1 MIKSFFNEFKKFA
14 MRGNMID
21 MAVGIIIGAAF
32 GKVVDSLVK
41 DVIMPPLGVFL
52 GKVDFSNL
60 FLVLKK
66 GAEFEGPYVSVAQA
80 AEAGAITLNLG
91 NFLNA
96 LVSFTIVAF
105 AVFLLIKTI
114 NKLRERLDLCDQ
126 QPEGTRKCPF
136 CFTDIPLQAKR
147 CPHCTSM
154 IENDAAMQKLADKD
168 LEKRLA
174 KRKKCD
180 IQRRL

>member
-41 DVIMPPLGVFL
+41 DVIMPPLGVLL

-66 GAEFEGPYVSVAQA
+66 GAEFEG
-80 AEAGAITLNLG
+80 
-91 NFLNA
+91 A
-96 LVSFTIVAF
+96 LCVGGSSSRSWCGYFEFGEFYKCFGELYNRGVCR
-105 AVFLLIKTI
+105 VFV
-114 NKLRERLDLCDQ
+114 D
-126 QPEGTRKCPF
+126 
-136 CFTDIPLQAKR
+136 
-147 CPHCTSM
+147 
-154 IENDAAMQKLADKD
+154 
-168 LEKRLA
+168 
-174 KRKKCD
+174 
-180 IQRRL
+180 

>member
-1 MIKSFFNEFKKFA
+1 MLKSFFNEFKKFA
-14 MRGNMID
+14 IRGNVID

-41 DVIMPPLGVFL
+41 DVIMPPLGILL
-52 GKVDFSNL
+52 GKIDFSNL

-66 GAEFEGPYVSVAQA
+66 GAEFEGPYVSLTQA
-80 AEAGAITLNLG
+80 AEAGAVTLNLG
-91 NFLNA
+91 NFINA

-114 NKLRERLDLCDQ
+114 NKVREKLEVNEQKDV
-126 QPEGTRKCPF
+126 TTKKCPF

-147 CPHCTSM
+147 CPNCTSL
-154 IENDAAMQKLADKD
+154 IDVS
-168 LEKRLA
+168 EKSHN
-174 KRKKCD
+174 
-180 IQRRL
+180 

>member
-1 MIKSFFNEFKKFA
+1 M
-14 MRGNMID
+14 
-21 MAVGIIIGAAF
+21 
-32 GKVVDSLVK
+32 
-41 DVIMPPLGVFL
+41 
-52 GKVDFSNL
+52 
-60 FLVLKK
+60 
-66 GAEFEGPYVSVAQA
+66 
-80 AEAGAITLNLG
+80 
-91 NFLNA
+91 
-96 LVSFTIVAF
+96 AF

-154 IENDAAMQKLADKD
+154 IENDATMQKLADKD

>member
-1 MIKSFFNEFKKFA
+1 MLKSFLSEFKKFA

-21 MAVGIIIGAAF
+21 MAVGIIIGASF

-41 DVIMPPLGVFL
+41 DVIMPPLGVL
-52 GKVDFSNL
+52 IGKVDFSNF

-66 GAEFEGPYVSVAQA
+66 GANFDGPYDSVAQA
-80 AEAGAITLNLG
+80 AEAGAVTLNLG

-96 LVSFTIVAF
+96 LVGFVIVAF

-114 NKLRERLDLCDQ
+114 NELRERLDMCDQ

-136 CFTDIPLQAKR
+136 CFTDIPLQAKK
-147 CPHCTSM
+147 CPNCTSV
-154 IENDAAMQKLADKD
+154 IVNDEQMQKLVDKD
-168 LEKRLA
+168 SEKRLA